1 MGQGGTY
8 KCNKCGYELNA
19 WTGVGYIYPT
29 VCKETTEQAKKGE
42 LGEELKKFFEEHPD
56 GKINCEKV
64 LVRCEDCG
72 EYDVVMN
79 LSMYIPKEGKA
90 PNDAIWDL
98 DGYKKLASY
107 KHTCTACGGKM
118 KTVKENEEG
127 FYDLTCPEC
136 GEALEMGERILWD

>member
-72 EYDVVMN
+72 YTSRV
-79 LSMYIPKEGKA
+79 LSLVSSLRGV
-90 PNDAIWDL
+90 AIVS
-98 DGYKKLASY
+98 GYKAG
-107 KHTCTACGGKM
+107 CTRRGYPLKWGVAIDF
-118 KTVKENEEG
+118 G
-127 FYDLTCPEC
+127 FISRVYSSWVSP
-136 GEALEMGERILWD
+136 